1 MDAIGGGPDA
11 PPEDPQTDPPLGSIG
26 ERRTGMDR
34 RGDFGRRDEDR
45 RARFRD
51 ITATAIAICGGL
63 AILYLF
69 FAAVGTVDLGDA
81 IVATVIAVGLAL
93 IWVVGAY
100 QRYRS
105 GAIFITRRD
114 RERRGF

>member
-1 MDAIGGGPDA
+1 MDAIGGGTA
-11 PPEDPQTDPPLGSIG
+11 PPEDPQSDPPLRSTPERHTGE
-26 ERRTGMDR
+26 ERRVA
-34 RGDFGRRDEDR
+34 FGRREEDR

-63 AILYLF
+63 AVLYLF

-81 IVATVIAVGLAL
+81 VVATLIAIGLAFVWL
-93 IWVVGAY
+93 VGAY